1 MGHSAIA
8 IIDDYQG
15 VALRAADWS
24 PVAAQADLQ
33 VFNRPWR
40 DEDEI
45 ARELARFDIVVLMRE
60 RTAFPAPLIARLPR
74 LRLIAMTGHRT
85 TTLDL
90 AACTQRGIVVSHTTA
105 NPSSAPAELA
115 FALILACARALP
127 QAHANVLRGAWE
139 DGLPMGVPLEGKRLG
154 IVGLGKL
161 GSKVAR
167 YGRAFGMEVVAWS
180 QNLTADAAAA
190 KGVRRIDKDELFA
203 TSDVVSVHLALSER
217 SLRIIGHAE
226 FAAMKDGAIFV
237 NTSRGPLADETAL
250 LEALRSGRL
259 WAGLDV
265 FDVEPLPRDHP
276 LVSLSNVVLTPHLG
290 YVVAD
295 TMERF
300 YRDSVENILAYLRG
314 TPIRVANP
322 DVRPPAAHSPA

>member
-1 MGHSAIA
+1 MARSAIA
-8 IIDDYQG
+8 IIDDYQQ
-15 VALRAADWS
+15 VALTAADWGA
-24 PVAAQADLQ
+24 VEAQADVK
-33 VFNRPWR
+33 VFCRPWR
-40 DEDEI
+40 DEDDI
-45 ARELARFDIVVLMRE
+45 ARALAPFDIIVLMRE
-60 RTAFPAPLIARLPR
+60 RTAFPARLIARLPR
-74 LRLIAMTGHRT
+74 LRMIAMTGLRT

-90 AACTQRGIVVSHTTA
+90 VACTQRGIVVSNTTA

-127 QAHANVLRGAWE
+127 QAHVNVLRGAWE

-167 YGRAFGMEVVAWS
+167 YGQAFGMDVIAWS

-190 KGVRRIDKDELFA
+190 KGVRRVDKGELFA
-203 TSDVVSVHLALSER
+203 TADAVSVHLALSER
-217 SLRIIGHAE
+217 SLGIIGRAE
-226 FAAMKDGAIFV
+226 FALMKAGAIFV

-250 LEALRSGRL
+250 LDALRSGRL

-265 FDVEPLPRDHP
+265 FDMEPLPPDHP
-276 LVSLSNVVLTPHLG
+276 LVRLPNVVLTPHLG

-300 YRDSVENILAYLRG
+300 YRDSVENVVAFLGGA
-314 TPIRVANP
+314 PIRVVNP
-322 DVRPPAAHSPA
+322 DVLPAS